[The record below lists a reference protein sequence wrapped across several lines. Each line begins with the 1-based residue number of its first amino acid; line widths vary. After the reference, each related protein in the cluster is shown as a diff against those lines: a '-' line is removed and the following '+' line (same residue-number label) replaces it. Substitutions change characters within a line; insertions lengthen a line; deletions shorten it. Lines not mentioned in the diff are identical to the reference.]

1 MRKAIAAVL
10 GLPVVGALYLG
21 PDARRAAA
29 LRLVAVLAAG
39 VLLTGVAAG
48 GLTSS
53 TTAYKT
59 TPVDPV
65 AVARMTAQVQ
75 TGYGVHQAVTIDFS
89 APMDPASTVAAVHLE
104 PAAPFELSWSR
115 DVRTLTVSPRDAWQ
129 PETLYTVTVDGS
141 AKDTAG
147 SALKAPLAAVFVTRM
162 RPTVELA
169 LAGPTGAVGSTFT
182 QLDLSFSS
190 PVERNSV
197 AAALTV
203 SPAVTGTLTST
214 HDELDAVSD
223 RFRWVPDRPLSPG
236 TAYAFRLAA
245 TVHDLDGVTLA
256 TPAAL
261 DMRALGSPT
270 VTRWKP
276 AANATE
282 VGWDQTISV
291 RFSRAMDR
299 ASTQAAFAISGL
311 AAAKAGRFS
320 WAESDT
326 VLLWQPRA
334 VFHYGTTYTVTIAG
348 TARAKDGL
356 ALGASAT
363 DGALSIH
370 FRTAGRP
377 TPAAKPRSQPVAR
390 PSGGGSS
397 SAPWHA
403 VEVYFLNL
411 INCTHTGGWVSSSGT
426 CSGRGS
432 NGLAPIRL
440 STGISNKVSR
450 PWAKYLAQTSQL
462 YHGCPTCR
470 FQSAGYTTNTW
481 WGENLSWWS
490 GDGYQGAIQSI
501 IFFQNEKSSNGGHYR
516 NMMNSH
522 DRVAGVGVWR
532 ANGRYVYAID
542 FYGLSVP

>member
-1 MRKAIAAVL
+1 LRKAIAAVL

-190 PVERNSV
+190 PVERDSV

-311 AAAKAGRFS
+311 DAAKAGRFS